1 MELEGPL
8 DAFARQQQAGL
19 GALARLSRPGD
30 GDLPEPG
37 AWDPASDRGS
47 DPSWDSGWDSGW
59 DPGWDPREPGDW
71 DPPLA
76 PPWAAGDL
84 PYAEEPGIPDV
95 SYRSLGRWR

>member
-1 MELEGPL
+1 MELEGPV

-30 GDLPEPG
+30 GDLPEPA
-37 AWDPASDRGS
+37 AWDPGR
-47 DPSWDSGWDSGW
+47 DPGR